1 MINKTIFL
9 LLFYNSIVPWEGDSN
24 HDSLNKEDETML
36 LTYKTFDK
44 KYLYYIRSLKALFSI
59 FDIVYC

>member
-24 HDSLNKEDETML
+24 HDSPKKDDKTML
-36 LTYKTFDK
+36 LSYKTFDK
-44 KYLYYIRSLKALFSI
+44 KYLYSIYIYIKGG
-59 FDIVYC
+59 